1 MTDTRFAPYGAL
13 ALRSERS
20 LLPAGEGR
28 PCLSLALAGAAPASP
43 APCLNTEPPWRRV
56 AR

>member
-20 LLPAGEGR
+20 LLPAKA
-28 PCLSLALAGAAPASP
+28 ALA
-43 APCLNTEPPWRRV
+43 
-56 AR
+56 